1 MVFVLALQS
10 EAKLHR
16 RIGGA
21 LDTPAECDLPR
32 DSRELSCNRRW
43 WTVLAW
49 KSSGTGRNL
58 RKRTRE
64 EEEGRYGKLVGRQ
77 EEVLQTQTR
86 PADRTSF
93 SGKTDGSTLHAPA
106 KPGKKL
112 LLFALDQHRSTSDTE
127 STDNR
132 FMRVQ
137 FASEPVSPGRHS
149 GDPVNMGERGPNES
163 VFRAC
168 QQSSS

>member
-64 EEEGRYGKLVGRQ
+64 EEEGRYGKLVGRR

-93 SGKTDGSTLHAPA
+93 SGKTDRSTLHAPTE
-106 KPGKKL
+106 PGKKL
-112 LLFALDQHRSTSDTE
+112 FLLAFDQHRSTSDTE
-127 STDNR
+127 SADNR
-132 FMRVQ
+132 FMRFQ
-137 FASEPVSPGRHS
+137 FAGKPVRPVRHS
-149 GDPVNMGERGPNES
+149 GDPVNMGESSPDEL

-168 QQSSS
+168 Q